1 MRKYCAIFLLVFAIG
16 LGYSQNHDFKKY
28 SYTELFEMIKAE
40 QDSVFRLSNAA
51 IVVDSLT
58 EKRFTILPNSLF
70 EPISESRLK
79 KIDSIVIDKAIF
91 FNNVHFDDASSF
103 VKMKFLK
110 EVDFENS
117 IPPKIFHSTFN
128 HHFTLILIENV
139 NRAYNN
145 MFNQN
150 LPYHSIQI
158 TDNNFNGSVF
168 ININAA
174 VNTQALTRLLGFHFG
189 YNTVSSSL
197 PVTKEKEYFEYE
209 NKAIVLQIRNCS
221 PVNIEGNKFKLT
233 NYNSRIS
240 LMENNNTHIV
250 ENLFDNGSLDLI
262 SVDNSALMIEIM
274 NFPSILFL
282 GVL

>member
-1 MRKYCAIFLLVFAIG
+1 
-16 LGYSQNHDFKKY
+16 
-28 SYTELFEMIKAE
+28 
-40 QDSVFRLSNAA
+40 
-51 IVVDSLT
+51 
-58 EKRFTILPNSLF
+58 
-70 EPISESRLK
+70 
-79 KIDSIVIDKAIF
+79 
-91 FNNVHFDDASSF
+91 
-103 VKMKFLK
+103 
-110 EVDFENS
+110 
-117 IPPKIFHSTFN
+117 
-128 HHFTLILIENV
+128 
-139 NRAYNN
+139 

-262 SVDNSALMIEIM
+262 SVDNSALMIENNEFPEYIVFRGTVENEHKIQWD
-274 NFPSILFL
+274 NFSHKLIDKLNFQQYLNNLDSISLK
-282 GVL
+282 